1 MYNIV
6 RHTTRSYKFLVIK
19 IINIWKTFLRFVN
32 LMIKNRKPNTFR
44 DRIILPVTLKVA
56 KGIYRKQHKNMVTYL
71 NACLCHK
78 ITEKCTRLMQMGR
91 HEYQKEATQPMNFA
105 MQMEKGTNVTNMSQ
119 LMLFSLFGFNNE
131 TKNYLFFINHKRK
144 DVAEMTHSWQK
155 IIFLI
160 KTMFCGNNCEQ

>member
-44 DRIILPVTLKVA
+44 DMIILPVTLKVA

-91 HEYQKEATQPMNFA
+91 HEY
-105 MQMEKGTNVTNMSQ
+105 
-119 LMLFSLFGFNNE
+119 
-131 TKNYLFFINHKRK
+131 
-144 DVAEMTHSWQK
+144 
-155 IIFLI
+155 
-160 KTMFCGNNCEQ
+160 